1 MRQHRTRR
9 EGLLRGGADRHPDRL
24 SRAILFPQFVNK
36 WNSLQ
41 GRGTPALHIE
51 MADWLGTSWTNEDK
65 RLLLMVFR
73 DAGKSTLVGL
83 YCAWL
88 LARDSDLRILVLS
101 AESTLATKLTRNVRR
116 IIERHPMT
124 KHLMPDRREQWAS
137 DQLTVK
143 RRLHHRDPSLL
154 ARGIGGNITGSR
166 ADIVICDDV
175 EVPNTA
181 DGPDK
186 RVELRERLRE
196 TGFVLVPGGTQL
208 YIGTPH
214 SYYSIYAGE
223 ARAEVGETAPFLDG
237 FSRLVLP
244 LLDEEGRSRWPER
257 FTPEAIEALRTE
269 SGPVRFRSQMMLEPT
284 HTHDLRLDP
293 DRLVRYAAEIEIGR
307 GNGVGQLTIAGQRI
321 TGAACFWDPAFGRPG
336 QGDASVVA
344 VVFTDEQGGYW
355 LHAIEYLEFDPRQ
368 AGETDAATQLCRR
381 VVTFLTRYEQPSV
394 TVETNGIGKF
404 LPGLLR
410 RELAGAKLA
419 VAVHEHVSTRSKQQR
434 ILDALDPLLAAG
446 ALRAHTRVWD
456 TPFVREMRE
465 WLPGPNAADDGLD
478 AVSGC
483 ILAQPARL
491 ARPRPP
497 DARRPAWQTGTNYA
511 ARADFGG

>member
-9 EGLLRGGADRHPDRL
+9 ERHLRGGADRHPDRL

-41 GRGTPALHIE
+41 GRGTPALHTE
-51 MADWLGTSWTNEDK
+51 MAHWLGTSWTNEDR

-124 KHLMPDRREQWAS
+124 KHLVPDRREQWAS

-181 DGPDK
+181 DSPDK
-186 RVELRERLRE
+186 RAELRERLRE
-196 TGFVLVPGGTQL
+196 TGFVLVPGGTHL

-214 SYYSIYAGE
+214 SYYSIYAAE

-293 DRLVRYAAEIEIGR
+293 DRLVRYAAEIELGR
-307 GNGVGQLTIAGQRI
+307 GNGVGQLTIAGQRMA
-321 TGAACFWDPAFGRPG
+321 GAACFWDPARAMP
-336 QGDASVVA
+336 ASSPSSSP
-344 VVFTDEQGGYW
+344 TSRG
-355 LHAIEYLEFDPRQ
+355 
-368 AGETDAATQLCRR
+368 ATGCMRSS
-381 VVTFLTRYEQPSV
+381 TSS
-394 TVETNGIGKF
+394 
-404 LPGLLR
+404 
-410 RELAGAKLA
+410 
-419 VAVHEHVSTRSKQQR
+419 STRGRRARPTPPPSS
-434 ILDALDPLLAAG
+434 AAG
-446 ALRAHTRVWD
+446 
-456 TPFVREMRE
+456 
-465 WLPGPNAADDGLD
+465 
-478 AVSGC
+478 S
-483 ILAQPARL
+483 
-491 ARPRPP
+491 
-497 DARRPAWQTGTNYA
+497 
-511 ARADFGG
+511 